1 MTDHILLTDIEL
13 TYEKLKIYHLK
24 YPSTLDSKLPF
35 ESYSFY
41 LAVWI
46 HHILEKL
53 IIFGTPI
60 M

>member
-13 TYEKLKIYHLK
+13 TYENLKIYHLK

-41 LAVWI
+41 LAV
-46 HHILEKL
+46 
-53 IIFGTPI
+53 
-60 M
+60 